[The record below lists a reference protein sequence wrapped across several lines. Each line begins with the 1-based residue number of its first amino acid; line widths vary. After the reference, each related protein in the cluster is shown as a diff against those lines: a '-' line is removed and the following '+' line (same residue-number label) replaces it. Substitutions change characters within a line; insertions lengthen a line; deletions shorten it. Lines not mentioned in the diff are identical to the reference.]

1 MSNWKNFCSC
11 MFYSSYK
18 KGMIKKE
25 YVFSM
30 NFTDRSPMWMTKQH
44 NEESQPLVQVTDS
57 LLDAIGLLTSLL
69 EEQAYK
75 PSVDLLITIVEG
87 MESVFKILPMRS
99 EERRVGKEFSC
110 GWLTSY

>member
-1 MSNWKNFCSC
+1 
-11 MFYSSYK
+11 
-18 KGMIKKE
+18 
-25 YVFSM
+25 
-30 NFTDRSPMWMTKQH
+30 MTKQH

-87 MESVFKILPMRS
+87 MESVFKILPMLELDLTIEMNYLETS
-99 EERRVGKEFSC
+99 LHEIGKFLEEKDMENALQYAKKVKET
-110 GWLTSY
+110 LTAVQEKVIEAEK